1 MLKKGAK
8 KMKKLKWG
16 ILGPGNIARDFAQAL
31 NRVNGEVYAVAS
43 RSKERAEKFA
53 KENNVKKAYGSYDE
67 IIKDE
72 DIDVVYIATPHSN
85 HYEYIIKSLNNNKHV
100 LCEKAITVNQKELE
114 EALKI
119 ARKKNLVLEEAMT
132 LFHMP
137 LYEKVIKKINNE
149 DLGKVNMVQ
158 VSFGSFKEYDENNRF
173 FNLDLAGGALLD
185 IGTYALSFAR
195 YFLSSMPEEILS
207 TVKKSSTGVDEQS
220 GIILKT
226 KEEEM
231 AVISLAF
238 RSKMPKRGIVSCDNG
253 FITIDNFPR
262 ANKATIN
269 YLDGTVEGIECGEEE
284 KALDYEVSFMES
296 RINEN
301 KDSKSIELTY
311 DVTKIMNKLRKD
323 WEIIYP
329 FEK

>member
-1 MLKKGAK
+1 
-8 KMKKLKWG
+8 MKKLKWG
-16 ILGPGNIARDFAQAL
+16 ILGPGSIARDFAQAL

-43 RSKERAEKFA
+43 RNKERAEKFA
-53 KENNVKKAYGSYDE
+53 RENNVKKAYGSYDE
-67 IIKDE
+67 IIKDK

-100 LCEKAITVNQKELE
+100 LCEKAITVNERELE

-119 ARKKNLVLEEAMT
+119 ARENNLVLEEAMT

-137 LYEKVIKKINNE
+137 LYEKVIKKINNA

-207 TVKKSSTGVDEQS
+207 TVKKAKTGVDEES

-226 KEEEM
+226 KEDEI
-231 AVISLAF
+231 ATISLAF

-269 YLDGTVEGIECGEEE
+269 YLDGAVEVIECGEEE
-284 KALDYEVSFMES
+284 KALDYEVIFMEE
-296 RINEN
+296 RIKEN
-301 KDSKSIELTY
+301 KESNSIDLTY
-311 DVTKIMNKLRKD
+311 DVTKIMNKVRKD
-323 WEIIYP
+323 WEILYP

>member
-1 MLKKGAK
+1 
-8 KMKKLKWG
+8 MKKLKWG

-43 RSKERAEKFA
+43 RNKERAEKFA
-53 KENNVKKAYGSYDE
+53 RENNVKKAYGSYDE
-67 IIKDE
+67 IIKDK

-100 LCEKAITVNQKELE
+100 LCEKAITVNERELE

-119 ARKKNLVLEEAMT
+119 AREKNLVLEEAMT

-137 LYEKVIKKINNE
+137 LYEKVIKKINKE

-195 YFLSSMPEEILS
+195 YFLASMPEEILS
-207 TVKKSSTGVDEQS
+207 TVKKAKTGVDEES

-226 KEEEM
+226 KEDEI
-231 AVISLAF
+231 ATISLAF

-269 YLDGTVEGIECGEEE
+269 YLDGAVEVIECGEEE
-284 KALDYEVSFMES
+284 KALDYEVIFMEE
-296 RINEN
+296 RIKEN
-301 KDSKSIELTY
+301 KESNSIELTY
-311 DVTKIMNKLRKD
+311 DVTKIMNKVRKD
-323 WEIIYP
+323 WGIVYP

>member
-1 MLKKGAK
+1 
-8 KMKKLKWG
+8 MKKLKWG
-16 ILGPGNIARDFAQAL
+16 ILGPGSIARDFAQAL

-43 RSKERAEKFA
+43 RNKERAEKFA
-53 KENNVKKAYGSYDE
+53 RENNVKKAYGSYDE
-67 IIKDE
+67 IIKDK

-100 LCEKAITVNQKELE
+100 LCEKAITVNERELE

-119 ARKKNLVLEEAMT
+119 AREKNLVLEEAMT

-137 LYEKVIKKINNE
+137 LYEKVIKKINKE

-207 TVKKSSTGVDEQS
+207 TVKKAKTGVDEES

-226 KEEEM
+226 KEDEI
-231 AVISLAF
+231 ATISLAF

-269 YLDGTVEGIECGEEE
+269 YLDGKVEVIECGEEE
-284 KALDYEVSFMES
+284 KALDYEVIFMEEK
-296 RINEN
+296 INEN
-301 KDSKSIELTY
+301 KESNSIELTY
-311 DVTKIMNKLRKD
+311 DVTKIMNKVRKD
-323 WEIIYP
+323 WGILYP

>member
-1 MLKKGAK
+1 
-8 KMKKLKWG
+8 MKKLKWG

-43 RSKERAEKFA
+43 RNKERAEKFA
-53 KENNVKKAYGSYDE
+53 RENNVKKAYGSYDE
-67 IIKDE
+67 IIKDK

-100 LCEKAITVNQKELE
+100 LCEKAITVNERELE

-119 ARKKNLVLEEAMT
+119 AREKNLILEEAMT

-137 LYEKVIKKINNE
+137 LYEKVIKKINKE

-207 TVKKSSTGVDEQS
+207 TVKKAKTGVDEKS

-226 KEEEM
+226 KEDEI
-231 AVISLAF
+231 ATISLAF
-238 RSKMPKRGIVSCDNG
+238 RSKMPKRGIVSCDNA

-269 YLDGTVEGIECGEEE
+269 YLDGKVEVIECGEEE
-284 KALDYEVSFMES
+284 KALDYEVIFMEE
-296 RINEN
+296 RIKEN
-301 KDSKSIELTY
+301 KESNSLELTY
-311 DVTKIMNKLRKD
+311 DVTKIMNKVRKD
-323 WEIIYP
+323 WGIFYP
-329 FEK
+329 FENN

>member
-1 MLKKGAK
+1 
-8 KMKKLKWG
+8 MKKLKWG
-16 ILGPGNIARDFAQAL
+16 ILGPGNIAIDFAQAL

-43 RSKERAEKFA
+43 RNKERAEKFA
-53 KENNVKKAYGSYDE
+53 RENNVKKAYGSYDE
-67 IIKDE
+67 IIKDK

-100 LCEKAITVNQKELE
+100 LCEKAITVNERELE

-119 ARKKNLVLEEAMT
+119 AREKNLVLEEAMT

-137 LYEKVIKKINNE
+137 LYEKVIKKINKE

-207 TVKKSSTGVDEQS
+207 TVKKAKTGVDEES

-226 KEEEM
+226 KEDEI
-231 AVISLAF
+231 ATISLAF

-269 YLDGTVEGIECGEEE
+269 YLDGKVEVIECGEEE
-284 KALDYEVSFMES
+284 KALDYEVIFMEEK
-296 RINEN
+296 INEN
-301 KDSKSIELTY
+301 KESNSIELTY
-311 DVTKIMNKLRKD
+311 DVTKIMNKVRKD
-323 WEIIYP
+323 WGIVYP

>member
-1 MLKKGAK
+1 
-8 KMKKLKWG
+8 MKKLKWG

-43 RSKERAEKFA
+43 RNKERAEKFA
-53 KENNVKKAYGSYDE
+53 RENNVKKAYGSYDE
-67 IIKDE
+67 IIKDK

-100 LCEKAITVNQKELE
+100 LCEKAITVNEKELE

-119 ARKKNLVLEEAMT
+119 AREKNLVLEEAMT

-195 YFLSSMPEEILS
+195 YFLSSMPEKILS
-207 TVKKSSTGVDEQS
+207 TVKKAKTGVDEES

-226 KEEEM
+226 KEDEI
-231 AVISLAF
+231 ATISLAF

-269 YLDGTVEGIECGEEE
+269 YLDGAVEVIECGEEE
-284 KALDYEVSFMES
+284 KALDYEVIFMEE
-296 RINEN
+296 RIKEN
-301 KDSKSIELTY
+301 KESNSIELTY
-311 DVTKIMNKLRKD
+311 DVTKIMNKVRKD
-323 WEIIYP
+323 WGIVYP

>member
-1 MLKKGAK
+1 
-8 KMKKLKWG
+8 MKKLKWG
-16 ILGPGNIARDFAQAL
+16 ILGPGSIARDFAQAL

-43 RSKERAEKFA
+43 RNKERAEKFA
-53 KENNVKKAYGSYDE
+53 RENNVKKAYGSYDE
-67 IIKDE
+67 IIKDK

-100 LCEKAITVNQKELE
+100 LCEKAITVNERELE

-119 ARKKNLVLEEAMT
+119 ARENNLVLEEAMT

-137 LYEKVIKKINNE
+137 LYEKVIKKINKE

-207 TVKKSSTGVDEQS
+207 TVKKSKTGVDEES

-226 KEEEM
+226 KEDEI
-231 AVISLAF
+231 ATISLAF

-269 YLDGTVEGIECGEEE
+269 YLDGKVEVIECGEEE
-284 KALDYEVSFMES
+284 KALDYEVIFMEEK
-296 RINEN
+296 INEN
-301 KDSKSIELTY
+301 KESNSIDLTY
-311 DVTKIMNKLRKD
+311 DVTKIMNKVRKD
-323 WEIIYP
+323 WGIVYP

>member
-1 MLKKGAK
+1 
-8 KMKKLKWG
+8 MKKLKWG
-16 ILGPGNIARDFAQAL
+16 ILGPGSIARDFAQAL

-43 RSKERAEKFA
+43 RNKERAEKFA
-53 KENNVKKAYGSYDE
+53 RENNVKKAYGSYDE
-67 IIKDE
+67 IIKDK

-100 LCEKAITVNQKELE
+100 LCEKAITVNERELE

-119 ARKKNLVLEEAMT
+119 AREKNLVLEEAMT

-137 LYEKVIKKINNE
+137 LYEKVIKKINKE

-185 IGTYALSFAR
+185 IGTYAVSFAR

-207 TVKKSSTGVDEQS
+207 TVKKAKTGVDEKS

-226 KEEEM
+226 REDEI
-231 AVISLAF
+231 ATISLAF

-269 YLDGTVEGIECGEEE
+269 YLDGKVEVIECGEEE
-284 KALDYEVSFMES
+284 KALDYEVIFMEE
-296 RINEN
+296 RIKEN
-301 KDSKSIELTY
+301 KESNSIDLTY
-311 DVTKIMNKLRKD
+311 DVTKIMNKVRKD
-323 WEIIYP
+323 WGILYP

>member
-1 MLKKGAK
+1 
-8 KMKKLKWG
+8 MKKLKWG
-16 ILGPGNIARDFAQAL
+16 ILGPGSIARDFAQAL

-43 RSKERAEKFA
+43 RNKERAEKFA
-53 KENNVKKAYGSYDE
+53 RENNVKKAYGSYDE
-67 IIKDE
+67 IIKDK

-100 LCEKAITVNQKELE
+100 LCEKAITVNERELE

-119 ARKKNLVLEEAMT
+119 AREKNLVLEEAMT

-137 LYEKVIKKINNE
+137 LYKKVIKKINKE

-207 TVKKSSTGVDEQS
+207 TVKKAKTGVDEES

-226 KEEEM
+226 KEDEI
-231 AVISLAF
+231 ATISLAF

-269 YLDGTVEGIECGEEE
+269 YLDGKVEVIECGEEE
-284 KALDYEVSFMES
+284 KALDYEVIFMEEK
-296 RINEN
+296 INEN
-301 KDSKSIELTY
+301 KESNSLDLTY
-311 DVTKIMNKLRKD
+311 DVTKIMNKVRKD
-323 WEIIYP
+323 WGILYP

>member
-1 MLKKGAK
+1 
-8 KMKKLKWG
+8 MKKLKWG

-43 RSKERAEKFA
+43 RNKERAEKFA
-53 KENNVKKAYGSYDE
+53 RENNVKKAYGSYDE
-67 IIKDE
+67 IIKDK

-100 LCEKAITVNQKELE
+100 LCEKAITVNEKELE

-119 ARKKNLVLEEAMT
+119 AREKNLVLEEAMT

-137 LYEKVIKKINNE
+137 LYEKVIKKINKE

-195 YFLSSMPEEILS
+195 YFLSSMPDEILS
-207 TVKKSSTGVDEQS
+207 TVKKAKTGVDEQS

-226 KEEEM
+226 KEYEI
-231 AVISLAF
+231 VTISLAF

-269 YLDGTVEGIECGEEE
+269 YLDGTVEVIECGEEE

-301 KDSKSIELTY
+301 KESNSLELTY
-311 DVTKIMNKLRKD
+311 DVTKIMNKVRKD
-323 WEIIYP
+323 WGIVYP

>member
-1 MLKKGAK
+1 
-8 KMKKLKWG
+8 MKKLKWG

-43 RSKERAEKFA
+43 RNKERAEKFA
-53 KENNVKKAYGSYDE
+53 RENNVKKAYGSYDE
-67 IIKDE
+67 IIKDK

-100 LCEKAITVNQKELE
+100 LCEKAITVNEKELE

-119 ARKKNLVLEEAMT
+119 ARENNLVLEEAMT

-207 TVKKSSTGVDEQS
+207 TVKKAKTGVDEES

-226 KEEEM
+226 KEDEI
-231 AVISLAF
+231 ATISLAF

-269 YLDGTVEGIECGEEE
+269 YLDGAVEVIECGEEE
-284 KALDYEVSFMES
+284 KALDYEVIFMEEK
-296 RINEN
+296 INEN
-301 KDSKSIELTY
+301 KESNSIELTY
-311 DVTKIMNKLRKD
+311 DVTKIMNNVRKD
-323 WEIIYP
+323 WGIVYP

>member
-1 MLKKGAK
+1 
-8 KMKKLKWG
+8 MKKLKWG
-16 ILGPGNIARDFAQAL
+16 ILGPGNIARNFAQAL

-43 RSKERAEKFA
+43 RNKERAEKFA
-53 KENNVKKAYGSYDE
+53 RENNVKKAYGSYDE
-67 IIKDE
+67 IIKDK

-100 LCEKAITVNQKELE
+100 LCEKAITVNERELE

-119 ARKKNLVLEEAMT
+119 AREKNLVLEEAMT

-137 LYEKVIKKINNE
+137 LYEKVIKKINKE

-185 IGTYALSFAR
+185 IGTYALFFAR

-207 TVKKSSTGVDEQS
+207 TVKKAKTGVDEKS

-226 KEEEM
+226 KEDEI
-231 AVISLAF
+231 ATISLAF

-269 YLDGTVEGIECGEEE
+269 YLDGKVEVIECGEEE
-284 KALDYEVSFMES
+284 KALDYEVIFMEE
-296 RINEN
+296 RIKEN
-301 KDSKSIELTY
+301 KESNSLELTY
-311 DVTKIMNKLRKD
+311 DVTKIMNKVRKD
-323 WEIIYP
+323 WGIFYP
-329 FEK
+329 FENN

>member
-1 MLKKGAK
+1 
-8 KMKKLKWG
+8 MKKLKWG

-43 RSKERAEKFA
+43 RNKERAEQFA
-53 KENNVKKAYGSYDE
+53 RENNVKKAYGSYDE
-67 IIKDE
+67 IIKDK

-100 LCEKAITVNQKELE
+100 LCEKAITVNEKELE

-119 ARKKNLVLEEAMT
+119 AREKNLVLEEAMT

-137 LYEKVIKKINNE
+137 LYEKVIKKINKK

-195 YFLSSMPEEILS
+195 YFLSSMPDEILS
-207 TVKKSSTGVDEQS
+207 TVKKAKTGVDEQS

-226 KEEEM
+226 KEYEI
-231 AVISLAF
+231 ATISLAF

-269 YLDGTVEGIECGEEE
+269 YLDGTVEVIECGEEE

-301 KDSKSIELTY
+301 KESNSLELTY
-311 DVTKIMNKLRKD
+311 DVTKIMNKVRKD
-323 WEIIYP
+323 WGIVYP

>member
-1 MLKKGAK
+1 
-8 KMKKLKWG
+8 MKKLKWG

-43 RSKERAEKFA
+43 RNKERAEKFA
-53 KENNVKKAYGSYDE
+53 RENNVKKAYGSYDE
-67 IIKDE
+67 IIKDK

-100 LCEKAITVNQKELE
+100 LCEKAITVNERELE

-119 ARKKNLVLEEAMT
+119 AREKNLVLEEAMT

-207 TVKKSSTGVDEQS
+207 TVKKAKTGVDEES

-226 KEEEM
+226 KEDEI
-231 AVISLAF
+231 ATISLAF

-269 YLDGTVEGIECGEEE
+269 YLDGAVEVIECGEEE
-284 KALDYEVSFMES
+284 KALDYEVIFMEE
-296 RINEN
+296 RIKEN
-301 KDSKSIELTY
+301 KESNSIELTY
-311 DVTKIMNKLRKD
+311 DVTKIMNKVRKD
-323 WEIIYP
+323 WGIVYP

>member
-1 MLKKGAK
+1 
-8 KMKKLKWG
+8 MKKLKWG

-43 RSKERAEKFA
+43 RNKERAEKFA
-53 KENNVKKAYGSYDE
+53 RENNVKKAYGSYDE
-67 IIKDE
+67 IIKDK

-100 LCEKAITVNQKELE
+100 LCEKAITVNERELE

-119 ARKKNLVLEEAMT
+119 ARENNLVLEEAMT

-195 YFLSSMPEEILS
+195 YFLSSMPDEILS
-207 TVKKSSTGVDEQS
+207 TVKKAKTGVDEES

-226 KEEEM
+226 KEDEI
-231 AVISLAF
+231 ATISLAF

-269 YLDGTVEGIECGEEE
+269 YLDGAVEVIECGEEE
-284 KALDYEVSFMES
+284 KALDYEVIFMEEK
-296 RINEN
+296 INEN
-301 KDSKSIELTY
+301 KESNSIELTY
-311 DVTKIMNKLRKD
+311 DVTKIMDKVRKD
-323 WEIIYP
+323 WGIVYP

>member
-1 MLKKGAK
+1 
-8 KMKKLKWG
+8 MKKLKWG

-43 RSKERAEKFA
+43 RNKERAEKFA
-53 KENNVKKAYGSYDE
+53 RENNVKKAYGSYDE
-67 IIKDE
+67 IIKDK

-100 LCEKAITVNQKELE
+100 LCEKAITVNERELE

-119 ARKKNLVLEEAMT
+119 AREKNLVLEEAMT

-137 LYEKVIKKINNE
+137 LYEKVIKKINKE

-207 TVKKSSTGVDEQS
+207 TVKKAKTGVDEKS

-226 KEEEM
+226 KEDEI
-231 AVISLAF
+231 ATISLAF

-269 YLDGTVEGIECGEEE
+269 YLDGKVEVIECGEEE
-284 KALDYEVSFMES
+284 KALDYEVIFMEE
-296 RINEN
+296 RIKEN
-301 KDSKSIELTY
+301 KESNSLELTY
-311 DVTKIMNKLRKD
+311 DVTKIMNKVRKD
-323 WEIIYP
+323 WGILYP

>member
-1 MLKKGAK
+1 
-8 KMKKLKWG
+8 MKKLKWG
-16 ILGPGNIARDFAQAL
+16 ILGPGSIARDFAQAL

-43 RSKERAEKFA
+43 RNKERAEKFA
-53 KENNVKKAYGSYDE
+53 IENNVKKAYGSYDE
-67 IIKDE
+67 IIKDK

-100 LCEKAITVNQKELE
+100 LCEKAITVNEKELE

-119 ARKKNLVLEEAMT
+119 AREKNLVLEEAMT

-137 LYEKVIKKINNE
+137 LYEKVIKKINKE

-207 TVKKSSTGVDEQS
+207 TVKKAKTGVDEES

-226 KEEEM
+226 REDEI
-231 AVISLAF
+231 ATISLAF

-269 YLDGTVEGIECGEEE
+269 YLDGKVEVIECGEEE
-284 KALDYEVSFMES
+284 KALDYEVIFMEEK
-296 RINEN
+296 INEN
-301 KDSKSIELTY
+301 KESNSLDLTY
-311 DVTKIMNKLRKD
+311 DVTKIMNKVRKD
-323 WEIIYP
+323 WGILYP

>member
-1 MLKKGAK
+1 
-8 KMKKLKWG
+8 MKKLKWG

-43 RSKERAEKFA
+43 RNKERAEKFA
-53 KENNVKKAYGSYDE
+53 RENNVKKAYGSYDE
-67 IIKDE
+67 IIKDK

-100 LCEKAITVNQKELE
+100 LCEKAITVNERELE

-119 ARKKNLVLEEAMT
+119 ARENNLVLEEAMT

-207 TVKKSSTGVDEQS
+207 TVKKAKTGVDEES

-226 KEEEM
+226 KEDEI
-231 AVISLAF
+231 ATISLAF

-269 YLDGTVEGIECGEEE
+269 YLDGAVEVIECGEEE
-284 KALDYEVSFMES
+284 KALDYEVIFMEE
-296 RINEN
+296 RIKEN
-301 KDSKSIELTY
+301 KESNSIELTY
-311 DVTKIMNKLRKD
+311 DVTKIMNKVRKD
-323 WEIIYP
+323 WGIVYP

>member
-1 MLKKGAK
+1 
-8 KMKKLKWG
+8 MKKLKWG

-31 NRVNGEVYAVAS
+31 NSVNGEVYAVAS
-43 RSKERAEKFA
+43 RNKERAEKFA
-53 KENNVKKAYGSYDE
+53 RENNVKKAYGSYDE
-67 IIKDE
+67 IIKDK

-100 LCEKAITVNQKELE
+100 LCEKAITLNERELE

-119 ARKKNLVLEEAMT
+119 AREKNLVLEEAMT

-137 LYEKVIKKINNE
+137 LYEKVIKKINKK

-207 TVKKSSTGVDEQS
+207 TVKKAKTGVDEES

-226 KEEEM
+226 KEDEI
-231 AVISLAF
+231 ATICLAF

-269 YLDGTVEGIECGEEE
+269 YLDGAVEVIECGEEE
-284 KALDYEVSFMES
+284 KALDYEVIFMEE
-296 RINEN
+296 RIKEN
-301 KDSKSIELTY
+301 KESNSIELTY
-311 DVTKIMNKLRKD
+311 DVTKIMNKVRKD
-323 WEIIYP
+323 WGILYP

>member
-1 MLKKGAK
+1 
-8 KMKKLKWG
+8 MKKLKWG

-43 RSKERAEKFA
+43 RNKERAEQFA
-53 KENNVKKAYGSYDE
+53 RENNVKKAYGSYDE
-67 IIKDE
+67 IIKDK

-100 LCEKAITVNQKELE
+100 LCEKAITVNEKELE

-119 ARKKNLVLEEAMT
+119 AREKNLVLEEAMT

-137 LYEKVIKKINNE
+137 LYEKVIKKINKE

-195 YFLSSMPEEILS
+195 YFLSSMPDEILS
-207 TVKKSSTGVDEQS
+207 TVKKAKTGVDEQS

-226 KEEEM
+226 KEYEI
-231 AVISLAF
+231 ATISLAF

-269 YLDGTVEGIECGEEE
+269 YLDGTVEVIECGEEE
-284 KALDYEVSFMES
+284 KALDYEVIFMES

-301 KDSKSIELTY
+301 KESNSLELTY
-311 DVTKIMNKLRKD
+311 DVTKIMNKVRKD
-323 WEIIYP
+323 WGIVYP

>member
-1 MLKKGAK
+1 
-8 KMKKLKWG
+8 MKKLKWG
-16 ILGPGNIARDFAQAL
+16 ILGPGSIARDFAQAL

-43 RSKERAEKFA
+43 RNKERAEKFA
-53 KENNVKKAYGSYDE
+53 RENNVKKAYGSYDE
-67 IIKDE
+67 IIKDK

-100 LCEKAITVNQKELE
+100 LCEKAITVNERELE

-119 ARKKNLVLEEAMT
+119 ARGKNLVLEEAMT

-137 LYEKVIKKINNE
+137 LYEKVIKKINKK

-207 TVKKSSTGVDEQS
+207 TVKKAKTGVDEES

-226 KEEEM
+226 KEDEI
-231 AVISLAF
+231 ATISLAF

-269 YLDGTVEGIECGEEE
+269 YLDGTVEVIECGEEE
-284 KALDYEVSFMES
+284 KALDYEVIFMEE
-296 RINEN
+296 RIKEN
-301 KDSKSIELTY
+301 KESNSIELTY
-311 DVTKIMNKLRKD
+311 DVTKIMNKVRKD
-323 WEIIYP
+323 WGIVYP

>member
-1 MLKKGAK
+1 
-8 KMKKLKWG
+8 MKKLKWG
-16 ILGPGNIARDFAQAL
+16 ILGPGSIARDFAQAL

-43 RSKERAEKFA
+43 RNKERAEKFA
-53 KENNVKKAYGSYDE
+53 RENNVKKAYGSYDE
-67 IIKDE
+67 IIKDK

-100 LCEKAITVNQKELE
+100 LCEKAITVNERELE

-119 ARKKNLVLEEAMT
+119 AKEKNLVLEEAMT

-137 LYEKVIKKINNE
+137 LYEKVIKKINKE

-207 TVKKSSTGVDEQS
+207 TVKKAKTGVDEES

-226 KEEEM
+226 KEDEI
-231 AVISLAF
+231 ATISLAF

-269 YLDGTVEGIECGEEE
+269 YLDGTVEVIECGEEE
-284 KALDYEVSFMES
+284 KALDYEVIFMEE

-301 KDSKSIELTY
+301 KESNSIDLTY
-311 DVTKIMNKLRKD
+311 DVTKIMNKVRKD
-323 WEIIYP
+323 WGILYP

>member
-1 MLKKGAK
+1 
-8 KMKKLKWG
+8 MKKLKWG

-43 RSKERAEKFA
+43 RNKERAEKFA
-53 KENNVKKAYGSYDE
+53 RENNVKKAYGSYDE
-67 IIKDE
+67 IIKDK

-100 LCEKAITVNQKELE
+100 LCEKAITVNEKELE

-119 ARKKNLVLEEAMT
+119 AREKNLVLEEAMT

-207 TVKKSSTGVDEQS
+207 TVKKAKTGVDEES

-226 KEEEM
+226 KEDEI
-231 AVISLAF
+231 ATISLAF

-269 YLDGTVEGIECGEEE
+269 YLDGAVEVIECGEEE
-284 KALDYEVSFMES
+284 KALDYEVIFMEE
-296 RINEN
+296 RIKEN
-301 KDSKSIELTY
+301 KESNSIDLTY
-311 DVTKIMNKLRKD
+311 DVTKIMNKVRKD
-323 WEIIYP
+323 WGIVYP

>member
-1 MLKKGAK
+1 
-8 KMKKLKWG
+8 MKKLKWG

-43 RSKERAEKFA
+43 RNKERAEKFA
-53 KENNVKKAYGSYDE
+53 RENNVKKAYGSYDE

-100 LCEKAITVNQKELE
+100 LCEKAITVNERELE

-119 ARKKNLVLEEAMT
+119 AREKNLVLEEAMT

-207 TVKKSSTGVDEQS
+207 TVKKAKTGVDEQS

-226 KEEEM
+226 KEEEI
-231 AVISLAF
+231 ATISLAF

-269 YLDGTVEGIECGEEE
+269 YLDGTVEVIECGEEE
-284 KALDYEVSFMES
+284 KALDYEVSFMEEK
-296 RINEN
+296 INEN
-301 KDSKSIELTY
+301 KESNSIDLTY
-311 DVTKIMNKLRKD
+311 DVTKIMNKVRKD
-323 WEIIYP
+323 WGILYP

>member
-1 MLKKGAK
+1 
-8 KMKKLKWG
+8 MKKLKWG
-16 ILGPGNIARDFAQAL
+16 ILGPGSIARDFAQAL
-31 NRVNGEVYAVAS
+31 NRVNGEIYAVAS
-43 RSKERAEKFA
+43 RNKERAEKFA
-53 KENNVKKAYGSYDE
+53 RENNVKKAYGSYDE
-67 IIKDE
+67 IIKDK

-100 LCEKAITVNQKELE
+100 LCEKAITVNERELE

-119 ARKKNLVLEEAMT
+119 AREKNLVLEEAMT

-137 LYEKVIKKINNE
+137 LYEKVIKKINKE

-207 TVKKSSTGVDEQS
+207 TVKKAKTGVDEES

-226 KEEEM
+226 KEDEI
-231 AVISLAF
+231 ATISLAF

-269 YLDGTVEGIECGEEE
+269 YLDGAVEVIECGEEE
-284 KALDYEVSFMES
+284 KALDYEVIFMEE
-296 RINEN
+296 RIKEN
-301 KDSKSIELTY
+301 KESNSIDLTY
-311 DVTKIMNKLRKD
+311 DVTKIMNKVRKD
-323 WEIIYP
+323 WGILYP

>member
-1 MLKKGAK
+1 
-8 KMKKLKWG
+8 MKKLKWG
-16 ILGPGNIARDFAQAL
+16 ILGPGSIARDFAQAL

-43 RSKERAEKFA
+43 RNKERAEKFA
-53 KENNVKKAYGSYDE
+53 RENNVKKAYGSYDE
-67 IIKDE
+67 IIKDK

-100 LCEKAITVNQKELE
+100 LCEKAITVNEKELE

-119 ARKKNLVLEEAMT
+119 AREKNLVLEEAMT

-207 TVKKSSTGVDEQS
+207 TVKKAKTGVDEES

-226 KEEEM
+226 KEDEI
-231 AVISLAF
+231 ATISLAF

-269 YLDGTVEGIECGEEE
+269 YLDGAVEVIECGEEE
-284 KALDYEVSFMES
+284 KALDYEVIFMEE
-296 RINEN
+296 RIKEN
-301 KDSKSIELTY
+301 KESNSIDLTY
-311 DVTKIMNKLRKD
+311 DVTKIMNKVRKD
-323 WEIIYP
+323 WGIVYP

>member
-1 MLKKGAK
+1 
-8 KMKKLKWG
+8 MKKLKWG
-16 ILGPGNIARDFAQAL
+16 ILGPGNIARDFSQAL

-43 RSKERAEKFA
+43 RNKERAEKFA
-53 KENNVKKAYGSYDE
+53 RENNVKKAYGSYDE
-67 IIKDE
+67 IIKDK

-100 LCEKAITVNQKELE
+100 LCEKAITVNERELE

-119 ARKKNLVLEEAMT
+119 AREKNLLLEEAMT

-137 LYEKVIKKINNE
+137 LYEKVIKKINKE

-207 TVKKSSTGVDEQS
+207 TVKKAKTGVDEES

-226 KEEEM
+226 KEDEI
-231 AVISLAF
+231 ATISLDF

-269 YLDGTVEGIECGEEE
+269 YLDGAVEVIECGEEE
-284 KALDYEVSFMES
+284 KALDYEVIFMEE
-296 RINEN
+296 RIKEN
-301 KDSKSIELTY
+301 KESNSIDLTY
-311 DVTKIMNKLRKD
+311 DVTKIMNKVRKD
-323 WEIIYP
+323 WGIVYP

>member
-1 MLKKGAK
+1 
-8 KMKKLKWG
+8 MKKLKWG

-43 RSKERAEKFA
+43 RNKERAEKFA
-53 KENNVKKAYGSYDE
+53 RENNVKKAYGSYDE
-67 IIKDE
+67 IIKDK

-100 LCEKAITVNQKELE
+100 LCEKAITVNERELE

-119 ARKKNLVLEEAMT
+119 AREKNLVLEEAMT

-137 LYEKVIKKINNE
+137 LYEKVIKKINKK

-207 TVKKSSTGVDEQS
+207 TVKKAKTGVDEES

-226 KEEEM
+226 KEDEI
-231 AVISLAF
+231 ATISLAF

-269 YLDGTVEGIECGEEE
+269 YLDGAVEVIECGEEE
-284 KALDYEVSFMES
+284 KALDYEVIFMEE
-296 RINEN
+296 RIKEN
-301 KDSKSIELTY
+301 KESNSIELTY
-311 DVTKIMNKLRKD
+311 DVIKIMNKVRKD
-323 WEIIYP
+323 WGILYP

>member
-1 MLKKGAK
+1 
-8 KMKKLKWG
+8 MKKLKWG
-16 ILGPGNIARDFAQAL
+16 ILGPGNIARDFSQAL

-43 RSKERAEKFA
+43 RNKERAEKFA
-53 KENNVKKAYGSYDE
+53 RENNVKKAYGSYDE
-67 IIKDE
+67 IIKDK

-100 LCEKAITVNQKELE
+100 LCEKAITVNERELE

-119 ARKKNLVLEEAMT
+119 AREKNLVLEEAMT

-137 LYEKVIKKINNE
+137 LYEKVIKKINKE

-207 TVKKSSTGVDEQS
+207 TVKKAKTGVDEES

-226 KEEEM
+226 KEDEI
-231 AVISLAF
+231 ATISLAF

-269 YLDGTVEGIECGEEE
+269 YLDGAVEVIECGEEE
-284 KALDYEVSFMES
+284 KALDYEVIFMEEK
-296 RINEN
+296 INEN
-301 KDSKSIELTY
+301 KESNSIELTY
-311 DVTKIMNKLRKD
+311 DVTKIMNKVRKD
-323 WEIIYP
+323 WGIVYP

>member
-1 MLKKGAK
+1 
-8 KMKKLKWG
+8 MKKLKWG
-16 ILGPGNIARDFAQAL
+16 ILGPGSIARDFAQAL

-43 RSKERAEKFA
+43 RNKERAEKFA
-53 KENNVKKAYGSYDE
+53 RENNVKKAYGSYDE
-67 IIKDE
+67 IIKDK

-100 LCEKAITVNQKELE
+100 LCEKAITVNEKELE

-119 ARKKNLVLEEAMT
+119 AREKNLVLEEAMT

-137 LYEKVIKKINNE
+137 LYEKVIKKISKE

-207 TVKKSSTGVDEQS
+207 TVKKAKTGVDEES

-226 KEEEM
+226 REDEI
-231 AVISLAF
+231 ATISLAF

-269 YLDGTVEGIECGEEE
+269 YLDGKVEVIECGEEE
-284 KALDYEVSFMES
+284 KALDYEVIFMEE

-301 KDSKSIELTY
+301 KESNSLDLTY
-311 DVTKIMNKLRKD
+311 DVTKIMNKVRKD
-323 WEIIYP
+323 WGILYP

>member
-1 MLKKGAK
+1 
-8 KMKKLKWG
+8 MKKLKWG

-43 RSKERAEKFA
+43 RNKERAEKFA
-53 KENNVKKAYGSYDE
+53 RENNVKKAYGSYDE
-67 IIKDE
+67 IIKDK

-100 LCEKAITVNQKELE
+100 LCEKAITVNERELE

-119 ARKKNLVLEEAMT
+119 AREKNLVLEEAMT

-207 TVKKSSTGVDEQS
+207 TVKKAKTGVDEQS

-226 KEEEM
+226 KEDEI
-231 AVISLAF
+231 ATISLAF

-269 YLDGTVEGIECGEEE
+269 YLDGTVEVIECGEEE
-284 KALDYEVSFMES
+284 KALDYEVIFMEEK
-296 RINEN
+296 IKEN
-301 KDSKSIELTY
+301 KESNSIELTY
-311 DVTKIMNKLRKD
+311 DVTKIMNKVRKD
-323 WEIIYP
+323 WGIVYP

>member
-1 MLKKGAK
+1 
-8 KMKKLKWG
+8 MKKLKWG
-16 ILGPGNIARDFAQAL
+16 ILGPGSIARDFAQAL

-43 RSKERAEKFA
+43 RNKERAEKFA
-53 KENNVKKAYGSYDE
+53 RENNVKKAYGSYDE
-67 IIKDE
+67 IIKDK

-100 LCEKAITVNQKELE
+100 LCEKAITVNERELE

-119 ARKKNLVLEEAMT
+119 AREKNLVLEEAMT

-137 LYEKVIKKINNE
+137 LYEKVIKKINKE

-207 TVKKSSTGVDEQS
+207 TVKKAKTGVDEES

-226 KEEEM
+226 KEDEI
-231 AVISLAF
+231 ATISLAF

-269 YLDGTVEGIECGEEE
+269 YLDGKVEVIECGEEE
-284 KALDYEVSFMES
+284 KALDYEVIFMEEK
-296 RINEN
+296 INEN
-301 KDSKSIELTY
+301 KESNSLDLTY
-311 DVTKIMNKLRKD
+311 DVTKIMNKVRKD
-323 WEIIYP
+323 WGIIYP

>member
-1 MLKKGAK
+1 
-8 KMKKLKWG
+8 MKKFKWG

-43 RSKERAEKFA
+43 RNKERAEKFA
-53 KENNVKKAYGSYDE
+53 RENNVKKAYGSYDE
-67 IIKDE
+67 IIKDK

-100 LCEKAITVNQKELE
+100 LCEKAITVNERELE

-119 ARKKNLVLEEAMT
+119 AREKNLILEEAMT

-137 LYEKVIKKINNE
+137 LYEKVIKKINKE

-207 TVKKSSTGVDEQS
+207 TVKKDKTGVDEKS

-226 KEEEM
+226 KEDEI
-231 AVISLAF
+231 ATISLAF

-269 YLDGTVEGIECGEEE
+269 YLDGKVEVIECGEEE
-284 KALDYEVSFMES
+284 KALDYEVIFMEE
-296 RINEN
+296 RIKEN
-301 KDSKSIELTY
+301 KESNSLELTY
-311 DVTKIMNKLRKD
+311 DVTKIMNKVRKD
-323 WEIIYP
+323 WGIFYP
-329 FEK
+329 FENN

>member
-1 MLKKGAK
+1 
-8 KMKKLKWG
+8 MKKLKWG

-43 RSKERAEKFA
+43 RNKERAEKFA
-53 KENNVKKAYGSYDE
+53 RENNVKKAYGSYDE
-67 IIKDE
+67 IIKDK

-100 LCEKAITVNQKELE
+100 LCEKAITVNEKELE

-119 ARKKNLVLEEAMT
+119 AREKNLVLEEAMT

-137 LYEKVIKKINNE
+137 LYEKVIKKINKK

-207 TVKKSSTGVDEQS
+207 TVKKAKTGVDEES

-226 KEEEM
+226 KEDEI
-231 AVISLAF
+231 ATISLAF

-269 YLDGTVEGIECGEEE
+269 YLDGTVEVIECGEEE
-284 KALDYEVSFMES
+284 KALDYEVIFMEEK
-296 RINEN
+296 INEN
-301 KDSKSIELTY
+301 KESNSIELTY
-311 DVTKIMNKLRKD
+311 DVIKIMNKVRKD
-323 WEIIYP
+323 WGILYP

>member
-1 MLKKGAK
+1 
-8 KMKKLKWG
+8 MKKLKWG
-16 ILGPGNIARDFAQAL
+16 ILGPGSIARDFAQAL

-43 RSKERAEKFA
+43 RNKERAEKFA
-53 KENNVKKAYGSYDE
+53 RENNVKKAYGSYDE
-67 IIKDE
+67 IIKDK

-100 LCEKAITVNQKELE
+100 LCEKAITVNERELE

-119 ARKKNLVLEEAMT
+119 AREKNLVLEEAMT

-137 LYEKVIKKINNE
+137 LYEKVIKKINKE

-185 IGTYALSFAR
+185 VGTYALSFAR

-207 TVKKSSTGVDEQS
+207 TVKKAKTGVDEKS

-226 KEEEM
+226 KEDEI
-231 AVISLAF
+231 ATISLAF

-269 YLDGTVEGIECGEEE
+269 YLDGKVEVIECGEEE
-284 KALDYEVSFMES
+284 KALDYEVIFMEE
-296 RINEN
+296 RIKEN
-301 KDSKSIELTY
+301 KESNSIELTY
-311 DVTKIMNKLRKD
+311 DVTKIMNKVRKD
-323 WEIIYP
+323 WGILYP

>member
-1 MLKKGAK
+1 
-8 KMKKLKWG
+8 MKKLKWG
-16 ILGPGNIARDFAQAL
+16 ILGPGSIARDFAQAL

-43 RSKERAEKFA
+43 RNKERAEKFA
-53 KENNVKKAYGSYDE
+53 RENNVKKAYGSYDE
-67 IIKDE
+67 IIKDK

-100 LCEKAITVNQKELE
+100 LCEKAITVNEKELE

-119 ARKKNLVLEEAMT
+119 AREKNLVLEEAMT

-137 LYEKVIKKINNE
+137 LYEKVIKKISKE

-207 TVKKSSTGVDEQS
+207 TVKKAKTGVDEES

-226 KEEEM
+226 KEDEI
-231 AVISLAF
+231 ATISLAF

-269 YLDGTVEGIECGEEE
+269 YLDGKVEVIECGEEE
-284 KALDYEVSFMES
+284 KALDYEVIFMEEK
-296 RINEN
+296 IKEN
-301 KDSKSIELTY
+301 KESNSLDLTY
-311 DVTKIMNKLRKD
+311 DVTKIMNKVRKD
-323 WEIIYP
+323 WRILYP

>member
-1 MLKKGAK
+1 
-8 KMKKLKWG
+8 MKKLKWG
-16 ILGPGNIARDFAQAL
+16 ILGPGSIARDFAQAL

-43 RSKERAEKFA
+43 RNKERAEKFA
-53 KENNVKKAYGSYDE
+53 IENNVKKAYGSYDE
-67 IIKDE
+67 IIKDK

-100 LCEKAITVNQKELE
+100 LCEKAITVNEKELE

-119 ARKKNLVLEEAMT
+119 AREKNLVLEEAMT

-137 LYEKVIKKINNE
+137 LYEKVIKKINKE

-207 TVKKSSTGVDEQS
+207 TVKKAKTGVDEKS

-226 KEEEM
+226 KEDEI
-231 AVISLAF
+231 ATISLAF

-269 YLDGTVEGIECGEEE
+269 YLDGKVEVIECGEEE
-284 KALDYEVSFMES
+284 KALDYEVIFMEE
-296 RINEN
+296 RIKEN
-301 KDSKSIELTY
+301 KESNSLDLTY
-311 DVTKIMNKLRKD
+311 DVTKIMNKVRKD
-323 WEIIYP
+323 WGIVYP

>member
-1 MLKKGAK
+1 
-8 KMKKLKWG
+8 MKKLKWG

-43 RSKERAEKFA
+43 RNKERAEKFA
-53 KENNVKKAYGSYDE
+53 RENNVKKAYGSYDE
-67 IIKDE
+67 IIKDK

-100 LCEKAITVNQKELE
+100 LCEKAITVNERELE

-119 ARKKNLVLEEAMT
+119 AREKNLVLEEAMT

-207 TVKKSSTGVDEQS
+207 TVKKAKTGVDEES

-226 KEEEM
+226 KEDEI
-231 AVISLAF
+231 ATISLAF

-269 YLDGTVEGIECGEEE
+269 YLDGAVEVIECGEEE
-284 KALDYEVSFMES
+284 KALDYEVIFMEEK
-296 RINEN
+296 INEN
-301 KDSKSIELTY
+301 KESNSIELTY
-311 DVTKIMNKLRKD
+311 DVTKIMNKVRKD
-323 WEIIYP
+323 WGIVYP

>member
-1 MLKKGAK
+1 
-8 KMKKLKWG
+8 MKKLKWG
-16 ILGPGNIARDFAQAL
+16 ILGPGSIARDFAQAL

-43 RSKERAEKFA
+43 RNKERAEKFA
-53 KENNVKKAYGSYDE
+53 IENNVKKAYGSYDE
-67 IIKDE
+67 IIKDK

-100 LCEKAITVNQKELE
+100 LCEKAITVNERELE

-119 ARKKNLVLEEAMT
+119 AREKNLVLEEAMT

-137 LYEKVIKKINNE
+137 LYEKVIKKINKE

-207 TVKKSSTGVDEQS
+207 TVKKAKTGVDEES

-226 KEEEM
+226 KEDEI
-231 AVISLAF
+231 ATISLAF

-269 YLDGTVEGIECGEEE
+269 YLDGKVEVIECGEEE
-284 KALDYEVSFMES
+284 KALDYEVIFMEEK
-296 RINEN
+296 INEN
-301 KDSKSIELTY
+301 KESNSLDLTY
-311 DVTKIMNKLRKD
+311 DVTKIMNKVRKD
-323 WEIIYP
+323 WGILYP

>member
-1 MLKKGAK
+1 
-8 KMKKLKWG
+8 MKKLKWG

-43 RSKERAEKFA
+43 RNKERAEKFA
-53 KENNVKKAYGSYDE
+53 RENNVKKAYGSYDE
-67 IIKDE
+67 IIKDK

-100 LCEKAITVNQKELE
+100 LCEKAITVNERELE

-119 ARKKNLVLEEAMT
+119 AREKNLVLEEAMT

-207 TVKKSSTGVDEQS
+207 TVKKAKTGVDEES

-226 KEEEM
+226 KEDEI
-231 AVISLAF
+231 ATISLAF

-269 YLDGTVEGIECGEEE
+269 YLDGTVEVIECGEED
-284 KALDYEVSFMES
+284 KALDYEVIFMES
-296 RINEN
+296 RINGN
-301 KDSKSIELTY
+301 KEFNSLELTY
-311 DVTKIMNKLRKD
+311 DVTKIMNKVRKD
-323 WEIIYP
+323 WGIVYP